1 MKMKS
6 SLQFYEIEQKNMDLR
21 AQTVETELFQEE
33 KKANHLQV
41 NWIWTWTREKRM
53 GLRKKG

>member
-1 MKMKS
+1 MEMKS
-6 SLQFYEIEQKNMDLR
+6 SLQFYEIEHKNMDLR

-41 NWIWTWTREKRM
+41 NWI
-53 GLRKKG
+53 